1 MSILAELF
9 LIVTYAAH
17 CNPDAELARHQ
28 QNRNTATPASRSA
41 NAKRTAVVGE
51 HGERLKVVLS
61 APPVDGKANAALV
74 KFFAKSLGLSK
85 SQLLITAGEGSREK
99 RLEVVGLSETELL
112 AAIKDLA
119 A

>member
-1 MSILAELF
+1 M
-9 LIVTYAAH
+9 
-17 CNPDAELARHQ
+17 PP
-28 QNRNTATPASRSA
+28 TATPTPSWLVISKTGTLQLLLHVQP

-51 HGERLKVVLS
+51 HGERLEVVLS